1 MEKEQYTYKI
11 TIDDSMGAYEYEYV
25 CDGSY
30 TIHDIA
36 EHVHSLLK
44 AENELS
50 EGKYVENKI

>member
-50 EGKYVENKI
+50 EGKYIEQ